1 MLTVEDGTI
10 VAGADSYTTLAN
22 ARIIAGNYGWA
33 LPDDDTAAEI
43 ALRNGAQYVD
53 MQEDCYSGTRISAGQ
68 SLAWP
73 RQYAKNRFG
82 FDIASDSVPTQ
93 LAVAQVAAAS
103 EYGAGT
109 DVRATDDG
117 KAVSH
122 EEVVGAVVVEYF
134 DNGKTGGT
142 VVITKALDA
151 LRPLMVE
158 CANNG
163 FSFRVGRA

>member
-10 VAGADSYTTLAN
+10 VAGADSYTTLEN
-22 ARIIAGNYGWA
+22 ARAIAANYGWA
-33 LPDDDTAAEI
+33 LPDDNTVAEV

-53 MQEDCYSGTRISAGQ
+53 LQEECFSGSRISAEQ
-68 SLAWP
+68 SLSWP
-73 RQYAKNRFG
+73 RKYATNRFG

-134 DNGKTGGT
+134 DNGKTCGT
-142 VVITKALDA
+142 VAITKALDA

-158 CANNG
+158 CSNNG
-163 FSFRVGRA
+163 FSFRVGRS